1 MKRLRSKKTLS
12 EEQLI
17 KTVNYLLFF
26 ASACLF
32 YGITYLVTD
41 NEIRFKEYKDKV
53 DVGRRLEMRPEPF
66 TSDIFDYLNNRTMP
80 VFETVTNIETE
91 YLGEYFVTAYASAE
105 LGGSTATASGAECHY
120 HDEWYIPTTA
130 AIDPKYHSFNE
141 YLMID
146 GKIYV
151 TEDTGSGVKGRWV
164 DCYVPDMESVWSWDT
179 GWKSVY
185 QVTFT
190 EKTIKTGEVK
200 IYDDDNGLYNAG
212 ICDRSFLRNGSGAP
226 CG

>member
-17 KTVNYLLFF
+17 KTVNYLFFF

-41 NEIRFKEYKDKV
+41 NEIRFKEHHDKV

-66 TSDIFDYLNNRTMP
+66 TSDVFDYLNNRTMP

-91 YLGEYFVTAYASAE
+91 YIGEYFVTAYASAE

-130 AIDPKYHSFNE
+130 AIDPKYHSF
-141 YLMID
+141 
-146 GKIYV
+146 
-151 TEDTGSGVKGRWV
+151 V
-164 DCYVPDMESVWSWDT
+164 DCYVPDMDSVWSWDT

-190 EKTIKTGEVK
+190 EKKIKTGEIK
-200 IYDDDNGLYNAG
+200 IYDNDSDLQFVSVCNRG
-212 ICDRSFLRNGSGAP
+212 IFGNVG
-226 CG
+226 